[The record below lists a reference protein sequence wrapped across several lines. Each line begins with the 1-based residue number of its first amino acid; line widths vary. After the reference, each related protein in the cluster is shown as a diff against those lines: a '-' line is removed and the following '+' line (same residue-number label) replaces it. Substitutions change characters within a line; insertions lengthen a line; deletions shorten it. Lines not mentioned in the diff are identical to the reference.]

1 MIILLAAAVLPAVYL
16 LSKVYKMD
24 TIEKE
29 PWPILR
35 KLLLWGAISG
45 IPAALV
51 ESLLTGVLLGVLT
64 EGTVLY
70 NLAAGFIVAALVEES
85 FKFFFLY
92 KLTFRSPD
100 FNYRFDGVV
109 YAVFVSMGFAI
120 LENILYVFQGG
131 ISVAITRALLAL
143 PLHAACGVYMGIA
156 YGQQKIRSLYQ
167 PDSFGS
173 VAAACLPTPI
183 LIHGFYDFCAFM
195 QTIPFTIIF
204 IVFVALVFIFT
215 LKRLKQASRE
225 DAPVEEVTIDAK

>member
-16 LSKVYKMD
+16 LSRVYKMD

-29 PWPILR
+29 PWSILR
-35 KLLLWGAISG
+35 KLLLWGALSG

-51 ESLLTGVLLGVLT
+51 ESLLTGVVQSILT
-64 EGTVLY
+64 EGTFLY
-70 NLAAGFIVAALVEES
+70 NLVFGFVVAALVEES

-92 KLTFRSPD
+92 KFTFKSPA
-100 FNYRFDGVV
+100 FNYRYDGVV

-131 ISVAITRALLAL
+131 IGVAISRALLAL

-156 YGQQKIRSLYQ
+156 YGQQKVRSLYR
-167 PDSFGS
+167 PASFGS

-204 IVFVALVFIFT
+204 IAFVALVFVFT
-215 LKRLKQASRE
+215 LKQLKKASLE
-225 DAPVEEVTIDAK
+225 DGPVEEVTIDAR